1 MNRPRFPDPASSR
14 AVLIGVSHYESAGLP
29 PLPAVRA
36 NLADLRAALTDPS
49 GGTVTGDGCRVLGDD
64 ATPADVGMALAESR
78 RQAGD
83 LLLVYYAGHGIL
95 DDDGRLHLALRT
107 TSGDHPGWTAIPIE
121 LIKRELGRARA
132 RTRVL
137 LLDCCFSG
145 QAVEAMADPAGLASG
160 QLRLTGTFTLTST
173 TANDPSSAPLGSR
186 HTAFTG
192 ALLSALANPEPLT
205 LDGIHRHTE
214 ETLIGLGLPSPQC
227 RSVNTAGE
235 LALVRGP
242 VPRRVTEAAPGVG
255 TRRDRPGSTA
265 KPAGP
270 SQPDPSPK
278 SHPETAPSSAAATKS
293 APHPRRPE
301 HGPDSAAPPIP
312 APSPATQPRKQA
324 ASSPASRPETAPGSA
339 PATEASPGSAT
350 PNSRPAAAPSPAPA
364 TKASPSSATP
374 NPRSAAAPSPAPAT
388 EATPN
393 PATPPKKQPG
403 PTPSSQPK
411 PAAVSSSFALESRGR
426 PAWRKEVLAFPAS
439 VAAAILSWI
448 SFTDPF
454 RNADPGFFD
463 IVPAFLFG
471 LLFAAGAVVG
481 VAFGIV
487 SLRAASPGWTWTGL
501 EVRQAGLVLLGPGY
515 QRTVAWRQIER
526 LAVVRGTTV
535 VVTFRPN
542 AVPAGIKTTKNRV
555 TLGRCKQWPALAAAA
570 RRLAPQSVAVE
581 R

>member
-1 MNRPRFPDPASSR
+1 
-14 AVLIGVSHYESAGLP
+14 VLIGVSHYESAGLP

-36 NLADLRAALTDPS
+36 NLTDLRAALTDPA

-242 VPRRVTEAAPGVG
+242 VPRRPAEAAPGAG

-278 SHPETAPSSAAATKS
+278 SRPEPAPSSAAA
-293 APHPRRPE
+293 
-301 HGPDSAAPPIP
+301 PIP

-324 ASSPASRPETAPGSA
+324 ASSPASRPETAPDS
-339 PATEASPGSAT
+339 
-350 PNSRPAAAPSPAPA
+350 APA
-364 TKASPSSATP
+364 TKANPSSATP
-374 NPRSAAAPSPAPAT
+374 NPRPAAAPSSAPAT

-393 PATPPKKQPG
+393 PATPPKKHPG
-403 PTPSSQPK
+403 PTPSSPPK

-454 RNADPGFFD
+454 RNANPGFFD
-463 IVPAFLFG
+463 VVPGFLFG
-471 LLFAAGAVVG
+471 LLFATAAVVG

-487 SLRAASPGWTWTGL
+487 SLRTASPGWTWTGL

-581 R
+581 L